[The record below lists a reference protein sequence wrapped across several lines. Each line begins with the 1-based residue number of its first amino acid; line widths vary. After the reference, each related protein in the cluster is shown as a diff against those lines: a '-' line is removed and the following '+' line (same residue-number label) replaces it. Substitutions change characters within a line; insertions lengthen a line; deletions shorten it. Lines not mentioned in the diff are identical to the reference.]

1 MIARSTRTGEKRQ
14 QLNIP
19 LTADERRQ
27 LEEEARKEGL
37 SMAELIRSRT
47 LGKLRRERPKTPTRT
62 RTARVSGK

>member
-1 MIARSTRTGEKRQ
+1 MIARTTRTGEKRH

-27 LEEEARKEGL
+27 IEEEAKKARL

-47 LGKLRRERPKTPTRT
+47 LGKLRRERPKTPIRK
-62 RTARVSGK
+62 RKAQVSGK